1 MKMNFKKILVAVD
14 ASENSARAVE
24 YTGTMIGNSTG
35 FSICLL
41 YVEHLPERDI
51 YPDEKS
57 WSDAC
62 EQEKEKV
69 NNFLEKAQKTL
80 AEKKVNPENVSIKY
94 VSVSEQNSLADKVQ
108 GRGVSFHV
116 MRVQKEDGFGTVVVG
131 RRGVSKA
138 EEFLF
143 GSVSTKIIHH
153 IKDCTVWVVE

>member
-1 MKMNFKKILVAVD
+1 MDFKKILVAVD

-24 YTGTMIGNSTG
+24 YTGTMVGKSGDFN
-35 FSICLL
+35 ICLL

-57 WSDAC
+57 WKDAC
-62 EQEKEKV
+62 EQEKRKV
-69 NNFLEKAQKTL
+69 SNFLENAQKML
-80 AEKKVNPENVSIKY
+80 AEKDVNPESVSIKY
-94 VSVSEQNSLADKVQ
+94 VSVSEQVSHAEHVQ
-108 GRGVSFHV
+108 GRGVSFHI
-116 MRVQKEDGFGTVVVG
+116 MRVQKEGGFGTVVVG

-153 IKDCTVWVVE
+153 GKDCTVWVVE